1 MDIIGKPSINPIL
14 FFSGKICG
22 YLTWTALLLCWCNI
36 EIVDCI
42 SFSYNQYISVAV
54 YTIGFAFGIIS
65 IFNLG
70 SSTRFGLPTEQTVFK
85 TNGLYRISRN
95 PMYLGFDL
103 MTLSAMIGTLNVII
117 ALLGLYSILIYHFI
131 ILAEEKFL
139 ERSFGEEY
147 LNYKRK
153 TRRYF

>member
-14 FFSGKICG
+14 FFSGKISG
-22 YLTWTALLLCWCNI
+22 YLTWTALLLLWFNI

-42 SFSYNQYISVAV
+42 SFWYNQIISLAV
-54 YTIGFAFGIIS
+54 FIIGFAFGIVS

-70 SSTRFGLPTEQTVFK
+70 RSTRFGLPTDKTAFK

-95 PMYLGFDL
+95 PMYLGFYL
-103 MTLSAMIGTLNVII
+103 MSLSAMVGTLNVII
-117 ALLGLYSILIYHFI
+117 ALIGLYSILIYHFI

-147 LNYKRK
+147 LKYKEK
-153 TRRYF
+153 TRRYC